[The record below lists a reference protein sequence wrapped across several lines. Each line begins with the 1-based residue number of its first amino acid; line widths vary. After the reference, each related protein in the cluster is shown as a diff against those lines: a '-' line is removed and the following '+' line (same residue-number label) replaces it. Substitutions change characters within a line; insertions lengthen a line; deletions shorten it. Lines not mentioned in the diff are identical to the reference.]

1 MNNNHETPP
10 AASVGVDDIFYLF
23 FRHKWKIVFC
33 TLLGFVAAGVIYF
46 LDQQVSRAQA
56 KIMVR
61 YITDKK
67 DPRFEPNVNSPEVV
81 RPLDPRD
88 NAIMSAEAEILK
100 SNDSITKALK
110 ALLGGPRKVLQAYGG
125 GTNQNEAAQLVTKNL
140 DVDLLPKS
148 GVMVLT
154 FTHKDQDVAQKFLNE
169 LIEEYKRQHK
179 AIHSPGVTYED
190 ILAEAENIKKSLADT
205 DSELR
210 KLKGSAHISNLEHSK
225 TQLETQQTDLSRQIF
240 QTEAQLAEIRAL
252 VDARTKGTADTAKT
266 NEVAGTGDKPQPTPA
281 QIAEFNLLAR
291 KLNDLTKIES
301 EYLQVFSENSKKVVQ
316 IRQDIEN
323 VKTNLNKLPIDPSML
338 QAASSAGPT
347 GPVFDWEGAKAK
359 IASLD
364 AMHSKLTNLLASVR
378 QDYAAIDRVED
389 DITQLERKKKIDE
402 EKYAFYQKT
411 LDEMHIDQN
420 IDPRSRNNISVIQ
433 TATVIPSEFKKLG
446 KKMGAA
452 AAGGV
457 GLGFLLA
464 LLLDYVFNPTIKR
477 SKDLET
483 NLRVPVLA
491 SIPDFGRRLKL
502 KRGHAKN
509 GAVQKNGHPYT
520 NGEIPPWEETDPML
534 PYYEALRD
542 RIVMSYNGDLHKPKI
557 VGLTSCHPGAGVS
570 RLAAGLAAS
579 LSRDAERNILLVG
592 LERNK
597 VAVSAFAKGRPTDGI
612 EPPAEDASTDKQ
624 LVVQNLHSLATTG
637 RNLAGASVVQSFTDL
652 LPKLKISDYDY
663 IIFDLPPLT
672 QTSGSLR
679 LASQME
685 RAVLVVEAEETDKS
699 NARRVTNLLKASQ
712 PKLFSVLNKA
722 HSYGP
727 KSLRENG

>member
-23 FRHKWKIVFC
+23 FRHKWKIVVC

-67 DPRFEPNVNSPEVV
+67 DPREMNANSPELV

-88 NAIMSAEAEILK
+88 NAIMSAEVEILK
-100 SNDSITKALK
+100 SNDSITKALRN
-110 ALLGGPRKVLQAYGG
+110 LLGGPKKVLQAYGG
-125 GTNQNEAAQLVTKNL
+125 GTNLNAAAQLVIKNL
-140 DVDLLPKS
+140 DVEPVPRS

-154 FTHKDQDVAQKFLNE
+154 LTHKDPEVAQKLLSE
-169 LIEEYKRQHK
+169 LIEEYKRQHN
-179 AIHSPGVTYED
+179 AIHKSGATPEE
-190 ILAEAENIKKSLADT
+190 ILVEAENIKKSLADT
-205 DSELR
+205 ESELR
-210 KLKGSAHISNLEHSK
+210 NLKSGAHISNLEHSK

-240 QTEAQLAEIRAL
+240 QTEAQLAEIHAL
-252 VDARTKGTADTAKT
+252 VDARTKGTADATKT
-266 NEVAGTGDKPQPTPA
+266 NEVTGAGDKPQPTPA

-291 KLNDLTKIES
+291 KLNELTKTES

-316 IRQDIEN
+316 IRQEIEE
-323 VKTNLNKLPIDPSML
+323 VKGKLNKLPIDPAML
-338 QAASSAGPT
+338 QAASSTGPAA
-347 GPVFDWEGAKAK
+347 PVFDWEGAKAR
-359 IASLD
+359 IASLE
-364 AMHSKLTNLLASVR
+364 AMRSKLTNLLASVSEH
-378 QDYAAIDRVED
+378 YVAIDRVED
-389 DITQLERKKKIDE
+389 NINQLERKKKVDD

-411 LDEMHIDQN
+411 LYEMNVDQN
-420 IDPRSRNNISVIQ
+420 IDARTRNNIPVIQ
-433 TATVIPSEFKKLG
+433 YPTIIPTEFKKLG
-446 KKMGAA
+446 KKMGGA

-457 GLGFLLA
+457 GLGFILA
-464 LLLDYVFNPTIKR
+464 LLLDYVFNPSVKR
-477 SKDLET
+477 TKDIES

-612 EPPAEDASTDKQ
+612 EPPAEDASSDKQ

-699 NARRVTNLLKASQ
+699 NAKRVTNLLKASQ